1 LKNAVDIGDI
11 LIMAFVALV
20 LISGA
25 VVVFKFMKRKN

>member
-1 LKNAVDIGDI
+1 VKNAVDIGDV
-11 LIMAFVALV
+11 LIMAFVGIV

>member
-1 LKNAVDIGDI
+1 MKSSVDIGDI